1 MGSLPSQPLESSTR
15 LYLAVSSLSPP
26 PWASMDSLPLASRT
40 PFSFGYHGFFVALL
54 RLVPFWMPFPFLYSP
69 APQVTPS
76 SQRVKLYPH
85 TDKSRVSVPAQ
96 ACPFE
101 SQAKASIADAS
112 LNILMRMK
120 DCALKFTSSPLSPG
134 SDLLSPNLVL
144 VFTSAWHVPRSY
156 WGTLQVTTFHFN
168 LPCSLGRSPKAPT
181 PSLPLLS
188 QLASGRR
195 NITVQDL
202 RVTLI

>member
-1 MGSLPSQPLESSTR
+1 MGIIPFLSPFSDSSPSGCSFPF
-15 LYLAVSSLSPP
+15 SSLH
-26 PWASMDSLPLASRT
+26 LPRF
-40 PFSFGYHGFFVALL
+40 PH
-54 RLVPFWMPFPFLYSP
+54 LVRESNYIC
-69 APQVTPS
+69 
-76 SQRVKLYPH
+76 
-85 TDKSRVSVPAQ
+85 AQ

-101 SQAKASIADAS
+101 SQAKVPIANAS
-112 LNILMRMK
+112 LNIFMRMK
-120 DCALKFTSSPLSPG
+120 DCALKFTCSPLSSG

-144 VFTSAWHVPRSY
+144 VFTSACHVPRSY

-195 NITVQDL
+195 NITVQDI
-202 RVTLI
+202 RVTLT